1 MVPGEIILHSDWSSR
16 STYRVMTFYM
26 RNALVSARVAA
37 SSKYSNP
44 PVGPTSSATVAIA
57 SPAYTYL
64 RWAVETCIICGNPRT
79 PIGPPVS
86 SESMGHGIKTKR

>member
-1 MVPGEIILHSDWSSR
+1 MVPGEIILYSDWSSR

-26 RNALVSARVAA
+26 RNALVAA

-64 RWAVETCIICGNPRT
+64 RWAVETCIICNNPRT
-79 PIGPPVS
+79 PIRPPVS